1 MLRQPAGTRFWLGCP
16 TFAEQ
21 EFFGK
26 IGGFA
31 LHIAEESQRRDCPRG
46 WAPSSVS
53 VFPMRPTVNSG
64 TFPGDRQ
71 GYHGVMQGCQWER
84 MSAGPPPS
92 EPTRK
97 PTPGG
102 AFVVE
107 LGQSGVI
114 EVPSAGTP
122 GSESR
127 VHSRTMGTETLPG
140 VPSSAGELAPAG
152 GRERDGASGWE
163 VQAAREGGNRL
174 FRWEYPLGV
183 GYTGRISSGPAGIST
198 DWQHLALCNQPG
210 RRQIYLDGKPLMADE
225 TAQAQEV
232 RDHWT
237 ASPRSLFV
245 STFGE
250 GVQIRAL
257 RLSQGRRYAQEFP
270 PPVEF
275 ARDSSTVVLLDFSQC
290 SSSSMIADLCG
301 QGRKAVLS
309 QAFWVEVEKTW
320 GP

>member
-1 MLRQPAGTRFWLGCP
+1 
-16 TFAEQ
+16 
-21 EFFGK
+21 
-26 IGGFA
+26 
-31 LHIAEESQRRDCPRG
+31 
-46 WAPSSVS
+46 
-53 VFPMRPTVNSG
+53 MRPTVNSG

-114 EVPSAGTP
+114 EVPSARGLLDLNR
-122 GSESR
+122 EF
-127 VHSRTMGTETLPG
+127 TL
-140 VPSSAGELAPAG
+140 ELWVRKPYPECHLRLG
-152 GRERDGASGWE
+152 NWRPREVENATALSGWE